1 MGKPGTTKMV
11 NLGPKQKY
19 GLKMDHSVNQ
29 MSKTDK
35 GINYMMGAATPQ
47 MSKTDKGINYMMG
60 AATKQYGSK
69 MEGAMKKGCYG
80 AKQMKTGLYQDRMD
94 GKLPQNPML
103 MQYGMSD
110 KAVKQVGKHIAM
122 PQASGVGE
130 GEDKTETLNRAV
142 AGSREDVPMAGE
154 RRVDFKPGE
163 IGYDDPDLKM
173 KKYEV
178 STAKPSEKKMGNEKW
193 KQFLA
198 SPEGK
203 SWKEKNTKTRVTY
216 EMPSMP
222 GKGPAP
228 IETSVKPRPIAP
240 IEVPDPGTEKV
251 KEKKKKSKT
260 SKTKFKT
267 KKYKTKERKPQYSTK
282 SSVKCKKKGGK
293 GLC

>member
-1 MGKPGTTKMV
+1 MV

-19 GLKMDHSVNQ
+19 GLKMDH
-29 MSKTDK
+29 
-35 GINYMMGAATPQ
+35 GAKQ

-60 AATKQYGSK
+60 AATKQYGGK

-122 PQASGVGE
+122 PQVDGIGE
-130 GEDKTETLNRAV
+130 GENKTETLNKAL
-142 AGSREDVPMAGE
+142 AGSRDDVPMTGE

-178 STAKPSEKKMGNEKW
+178 STAKPSKKKMSNEKW
-193 KQFLA
+193 KQFLD

-203 SWKEKNTKTRVTY
+203 KWKEENTKTRVTY
-216 EMPSMP
+216 ELPDMP
-222 GKGPAP
+222 GRGPVPIKTNLNPRTIEP
-228 IETSVKPRPIAP
+228 IET
-240 IEVPDPGTEKV
+240 PDPGTEKV
-251 KEKKKKSKT
+251 KEKKKKSKSSYKKPK
-260 SKTKFKT
+260 SKRIKT
-267 KKYKTKERKPQYSTK
+267 RERKPQYSK
-282 SSVKCKKKGGK
+282 KPSVSCKKGKK